1 MIEEM
6 LEIKNT
12 MGLHARP
19 SAVFVEIASQ
29 YESDI
34 VVGKEGLEVNGK
46 SIMGLLMLA
55 AEKGSKVLLRVSGD
69 DEKYAFNE
77 LKKFLDGKCDED

>member
-6 LEIKNT
+6 LVIKNE

-34 VVGKEGLEVNGK
+34 IVGKEGLEVNGK

-55 AEKGSKVLLRVSGD
+55 AEKGSKILLRVNGE
-69 DEKYAFNE
+69 DEKSAFNE
-77 LKKFLDGKCDED
+77 LKKFLDGKCNED